1 MLHRYTFRNFCSFE
15 EETLVDFQM
24 PKTLRGPGVSE
35 DRLSKILAVV
45 GANGSGK
52 TNLIKALT
60 FINWFVSR
68 SFRHAPED
76 LIPFEQHFFSTDP
89 SSSFEVELFVGGE
102 TWRYVLELTL
112 KRVLHEALYRLN
124 PTNYFS
130 YVFKRNWNGNSYDV
144 DQQGF
149 GMAPAEA
156 RKVRENASLISTA
169 AQYNVPIALMMAS
182 LAVFS
187 NVVQTGRVHL
197 DFALLL
203 EAAEVFRR
211 DDSLQKQMASLLREW
226 DLGLSGVVLR
236 ELEFRESG
244 KAEAVKRHV
253 PFGAHSDGEHVAERI
268 LDSESSGTQG
278 AFVLLSHVL
287 PALAAGGVAIIDELE
302 ADLHPRMLTPVMDLF
317 LSPQTNPRNAQV
329 IFTCHAAEILN
340 LLQKPQVMLV
350 EKDERGRSESWRLD
364 SVQGVRKDDNLYA
377 KYMAGAYG
385 AVPRI

>member
-1 MLHRYTFRNFCSFE
+1 
-15 EETLVDFQM
+15 M